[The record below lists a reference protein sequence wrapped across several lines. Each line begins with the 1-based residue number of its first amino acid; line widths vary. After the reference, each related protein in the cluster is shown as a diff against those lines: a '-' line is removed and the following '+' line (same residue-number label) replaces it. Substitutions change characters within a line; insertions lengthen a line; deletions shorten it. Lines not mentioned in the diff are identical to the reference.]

1 MNTPSAVSVLIADDE
16 ASIRNGLRSA
26 VESLDLNLQVLGTA
40 RNGLEAWEFIQTYS
54 PDLVITDI
62 RMPIC
67 DGLEQL
73 PERSPFLVPDIQNS
87 LNFQGTNKIKY

>member
-67 DGLEQL
+67 DGLEL
-73 PERSPFLVPDIQNS
+73 MKRYKVQN
-87 LNFQGTNKIKY
+87 NKRKVRKIYGKVHKENI

>member
-1 MNTPSAVSVLIADDE
+1 MAILMMLPSWIPVWDRCSTIIREIPADDE

-26 VESLDLNLQVLGTA
+26 VESLDPNLQVLGTA

-67 DGLEQL
+67 DGLEQ
-73 PERSPFLVPDIQNS
+73 
-87 LNFQGTNKIKY
+87 